1 MKSYGKNSRGN
12 SGYSSGYSSERS
24 NGRSNGG
31 SNGRPSYKKRDGA
44 PYNVPQRAPRFENR
58 AEDMRDQQDGQTY
71 ENLIAGRNAALETLK
86 NGQRIDTVYIAKGAV
101 GGSISKIIS
110 MAKDGGFPIKEVSN
124 EKLDMMAG
132 STPHQGVAITLS
144 AVDYAEVSDILA
156 LAESRGEQPFIII
169 ADEIE
174 DPHNLGALIRTAET
188 AGAHGVII
196 PKRRNV
202 GMTAAVFKTS
212 AGAAAHLPIARVAN
226 LASTVDELKEKG
238 IWVYGADMEGQ
249 NWCQTDFSGGVA
261 LIVGS
266 EGKGMSRLLKE
277 KCDVMVSLPMRGE
290 VTSLNASVAGGI
302 IMYEVARQR
311 LGLSAAEPK
320 K

>member
-1 MKSYGKNSRGN
+1 MKQNGKGYGRNDGRSFNKGFKKEFYGERRDYHRDGPRSTGNRTERSYGDRVEK
-12 SGYSSGYSSERS
+12 EMDKQ
-24 NGRSNGG
+24 
-31 SNGRPSYKKRDGA
+31 P
-44 PYNVPQRAPRFENR
+44 
-58 AEDMRDQQDGQTY
+58 Y
-71 ENLIAGRNAALETLK
+71 ENLVAGRNAVLETLE
-86 NGQRIDTVYIAKGAV
+86 NGQRIDTVFIAKGAT
-101 GGSISKIIS
+101 GGSVSKIIA
-110 MAKDGGFPIKEVSN
+110 MAKEGGYPIKEVSN
-124 EKLDMMAG
+124 EKLDAMSG
-132 STPHQGVAITLS
+132 STPHQGVAVALS

-156 LAESRGEQPFIII
+156 LADERDEKPFIII

-202 GMTAAVFKTS
+202 SMTAAVFKTS

-226 LASTVDELKEKG
+226 LASTVDELKKEG

-249 NWCQTDFSGGVA
+249 TWCQTDFSGGVA

-266 EGKGMSRLLKE
+266 EGKGISRLLSE
-277 KCDVMVSLPMRGE
+277 KCDVMVSLPMQGE
-290 VTSLNASVAGGI
+290 INSLNASVAGGI

-311 LGLSAAEPK
+311 LGLNAVNSK